1 MEEAQLV
8 LQAIS
13 TVGFPIV
20 SFFAVAFLWYR
31 ETQMHKEETQKFVE
45 ALNNNT
51 LVMEQIK
58 EVLTDGERKQHP

>member
-8 LQAIS
+8 MQAIS

-58 EVLTDGERKQHP
+58 EVLTNGDRKQ

>member
-8 LQAIS
+8 MQAIS

-45 ALNNNT
+45 ALTNNT
-51 LVMEQIK
+51 LVM
-58 EVLTDGERKQHP
+58 

>member
-8 LQAIS
+8 MQAIS
-13 TVGFPIV
+13 PLAFPIV
-20 SFFAVAFLWYR
+20 SLFAVAFLWYR

-58 EVLTDGERKQHP
+58 EVLTNGERK

>member
-1 MEEAQLV
+1 MEEAQLAM
-8 LQAIS
+8 QAIS

-20 SFFAVAFLWYR
+20 SFFSVAFLWYR
-31 ETQMHKEETQKFVE
+31 ETQMHKGETQKFVE

-58 EVLTDGERKQHP
+58 EVLTNGERK

>member
-8 LQAIS
+8 MQAVS

-31 ETQMHKEETQKFVE
+31 ETQMHKEETAKFVE

-51 LVMEQIK
+51 AVMEQIK
-58 EVLTDGERKQHP
+58 EALHNGKQ